1 MCSDHLC
8 QLSMFGRMRTYLR
21 RLRGRRQTAGAV
33 EGAPP
38 YCGEERA
45 PARRAV
51 ADAASS
57 ESCEDA
63 AGQLSARSAPAL
75 RRHLPFRRI
84 PILINSFNRLHCLR
98 GLVDWLEGAGYSN
111 IIIIDNAS
119 SFPPL
124 LSYLE
129 CLERKRRATVVR
141 LEANFG
147 HLAIW
152 QQGLLQRLG
161 IGSEYVYTD
170 PDIVPAEFCPADVLG
185 FFREILDEEAD
196 IATVGFGLRLDDMP
210 DHATHKA
217 QVLSWESQ
225 FWLAPT
231 APGLFLALI
240 DTTFALYRPF
250 GGHSLGQPSLRTGWP
265 YLASH
270 VGWLI
275 DHQHPTEEDV
285 FYFRSVRPGTSH
297 WSVPRLPSWLDVAQQ
312 ACQLSRPIVV
322 HLNDA
327 EASLPGYMEIRGR
340 DDQVG
345 AEDWLRAGARL
356 AAESV
361 DGFYCEDNRCRF
373 LAGPGL
379 LETLYRAAK
388 QNAHLVLRLPA
399 RAAEIL
405 DLEQRGL
412 FPAATGPQGVS
423 RCEWTIDRLVFVVGR
438 QSETPGTGALQN
450 LVRRDP
456 SIVREIILHLR
467 AIKPPQPQSTPT
479 PMLEKAECTVSQLD
493 RWPGF
498 AKVSPAGSTA

>member
-1 MCSDHLC
+1 ML
-8 QLSMFGRMRTYLR
+8 GRVRTYLR
-21 RLRGRRQTAGAV
+21 RLRRRRQIAGSAN
-33 EGAPP
+33 GIPP
-38 YCGEERA
+38 YCCDA
-45 PARRAV
+45 SIAARSVV

-57 ESCEDA
+57 ESCEGVA
-63 AGQLSARSAPAL
+63 RQPCARSAPTL
-75 RRHLPFRRI
+75 RRQLPFRRI

-129 CLERKRRATVVR
+129 RLERKSRATIVR

-196 IATVGFGLRLDDMP
+196 IATVGFGLRLDDIP

-225 FWLAPT
+225 FWLAPA
-231 APGLFLALI
+231 APGLFLAPI

-265 YLASH
+265 HLASH
-270 VGWLI
+270 AGWLI

-297 WSVPRLPSWLDVAQQ
+297 WSVPRLPAWLDAAQQ
-312 ACQLSRPIVV
+312 ACQLSRPSVV

-327 EASLPGYMEIRGR
+327 EGSLPGYIEIRGS

-345 AEDWLRAGARL
+345 AEDWLRASTRL

-373 LAGPGL
+373 LAEPGL

-405 DLEQRGL
+405 DLEQPGL
-412 FPAATGPQGVS
+412 FPAPTAPQGA
-423 RCEWTIDRLVFVVGR
+423 RCEWMIERLVFVVGR
-438 QSETPGTGALQN
+438 QSETPGAGALRS

-456 SIVREIILHLR
+456 TIVREIILHLR
-467 AIKPPQPQSTPT
+467 AIKPPQPLSTPM
-479 PMLEKAECTVSQLD
+479 PMLEKAECTVSRLD